1 MRISDWSSDVC
12 SSDLDTEIIVHLI
25 ARSRA
30 GNVIDRIVGA
40 LHKVEGAYSL
50 GALTQK
56 KLIGVRD
63 PFGVRPL
70 VLGRL
75 GDAWILRSEERRV
88 GKERVSP
95 FRSRWPPYHK
105 KTHHQTLYPT

>member
-50 GALTQK
+50 VALTQK

-75 GDAWILRSEERRV
+75 RDAWILASETCALAITGADHARDTIGRASCRARV
-88 GKERVSP
+88 CQYV
-95 FRSRWPPYHK
+95 
-105 KTHHQTLYPT
+105 